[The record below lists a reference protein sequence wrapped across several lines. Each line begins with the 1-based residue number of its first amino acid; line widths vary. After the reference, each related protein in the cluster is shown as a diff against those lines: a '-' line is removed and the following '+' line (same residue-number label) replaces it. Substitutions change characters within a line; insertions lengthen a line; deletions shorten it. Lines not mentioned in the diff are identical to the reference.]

1 MRPLSGRLVLDLLL
15 RRGGRV
21 LAAALRHLLEVQA
34 ATVRIQYL
42 ESETVAGDGLA
53 AARQSAEALHHPAAD
68 GIELLVAEVA
78 VEIAV
83 ELVARRERLHSVD
96 IIVVSLDVGVFLDVV
111 LVDNLA
117 DDLLE
122 HVLNGDEA
130 RDAAVFVD
138 DDGHVIAACAEFLE
152 QDVEALALGGE
163 HRGAK
168 DVARVEG

>member
-1 MRPLSGRLVLDLLL
+1 MRPPSGRLDLDLRL

-21 LAAALRHLLEVQA
+21 LAAALRHLQEEQA
-34 ATVRIQYL
+34 ATVRNQYL
-42 ESETVAGDGLA
+42 ESETVDGAGLA
-53 AARQSAEALHHPAAD
+53 AARQPAEALHHHAAD

-83 ELVARRERLHSVD
+83 DLVVRRERLLRVD

-130 RDAAVFVD
+130 RDAAVFV
-138 DDGHVIAACAEFLE
+138 
-152 QDVEALALGGE
+152 
-163 HRGAK
+163 
-168 DVARVEG
+168 